1 MDNLK
6 QHSEN
11 FLQLV
16 EIFNTEIENF
26 YGGNFSAGTRA
37 CKALSEISKECKVI
51 RGEIQTIK
59 NEGR

>member
-37 CKALSEISKECKVI
+37 RKALSEISKECKVI